1 MDWLQFNLQGKGN
14 PLSAP
19 TGKWAIFFGACVG
32 LLWWDRNNFV
42 FNNTLNNFVFFHKE
56 LHKGSFSDISNGKS
70 EVHFDK
76 ETNRSVDHIVNMS
89 CHAPI
94 GFTLLSQFSP
104 MLRLIHNEDV
114 LFVSP
119 SCGIVSPSTL

>member
-19 TGKWAIFFGACVG
+19 TGKWATFFGACVG

-70 EVHFDK
+70 EVHFYR
-76 ETNRSVDHIVNMS
+76 ETNRSVDHIVNMG

-94 GFTLLSQFSP
+94 GFTLLS
-104 MLRLIHNEDV
+104 
-114 LFVSP
+114 
-119 SCGIVSPSTL
+119 